1 MRRGFYLFGVLIIL
15 FIFEA
20 VAMNA
25 RYQDV
30 SKLGGGLSQD
40 HEQPVKYSITENK
53 IPLIYYGYVDGV
65 NLGYQ
70 MAPQIVALK
79 AREAFYDYKKTGN
92 KSQLERALFLTD
104 FLLNNSTPEA
114 GGEFL
119 VIKYDFSWPP
129 YNLTTGW
136 RGALCQAGFLKV
148 LLLAYEN
155 TGKTRYLEAGNRVL
169 KAFEVSVDKGGFKDE
184 RIDGGKSY
192 LWLPEYVAPNP
203 PYVLNG
209 FITALLWIRE
219 YGVATSNSRALKI
232 YSEGIVS
239 LKHFVPQYDCGS
251 GCSYYDASKRV
262 ASRHYN
268 DLQARQMKW
277 LYNLTKDRMFLKYY
291 ERWNQ

>member
-1 MRRGFYLFGVLIIL
+1 
-15 FIFEA
+15 
-20 VAMNA
+20 MNA
-25 RYQDV
+25 KYQDV
-30 SKLGGGLSQD
+30 SNWGDGLFHDLG
-40 HEQPVKYSITENK
+40 QPAINSITENK
-53 IPLIYYGYVDGV
+53 IPLVYYGFVDGV

-79 AREAFYDYKKTGN
+79 AREAFYNYKKTGN
-92 KSQLERALFLTD
+92 KSQLERALFLTN

-119 VIKYDFSWPP
+119 VIKYDFPWPP
-129 YNLTTGW
+129 YNLKTGW
-136 RGALCQAGFLKV
+136 RGALCQAGVLKA

-155 TGKTRYLEAGNRVL
+155 TGETKYLEAGNRVL

-184 RIDGGKSY
+184 RTDGRKSY
-192 LWLPEYVAPNP
+192 LWLPEYIAPNP

-209 FITALLWIRE
+209 FITTLLWIRE
-219 YGVATSNSRALKI
+219 YGVATSNSGALKI

-239 LKHFVPQYDCGS
+239 LKHFVPQYNCGS

-268 DLQARQMKW
+268 DLQVRQMKW
-277 LYNLTKDRMFLKYY
+277 LYSLTKDRMFIKYS
-291 ERWNQ
+291 ERWNQSRGLSFFL